1 MRQFLVFAITAVTL
15 ISLISACGPSEEEIQ
30 RREQARQDSLE
41 QVRQQR
47 MQQQRMDSIAQVRQ
61 DSIDAAQKKQEERR
75 QISFNTTGNFSI
87 QVEAWRSQEKA
98 QAQVD
103 KWKERG
109 FENAYVVKYGTEET
123 GNIWF
128 RVRLGLTD
136 TKEKAEQLGQN
147 LQEEYNTE
155 FWISN
160 VSQAEA
166 D

>member
-1 MRQFLVFAITAVTL
+1 MKQLLVFAITAITL
-15 ISLISACGPSEEEIQ
+15 ISLMSACGPSEEELQ
-30 RREQARQDSLE
+30 QQEQARQDSLE

-47 MQQQRMDSIAQVRQ
+47 MEQQRQDSIAQARQ
-61 DSIDAAQKKQEERR
+61 DSIAAAQKEQEERR
-75 QISFNTTGNFSI
+75 QMSFNTSGNFSL

-109 FENAYVVKYGTEET
+109 FENAYVVKYGNEDT

-136 TKEKAEQLGQN
+136 TKEEAEQLGAN
-147 LQEEYNTE
+147 LSEEYDTE
-155 FWISN
+155 YWISQ
-160 VSQAEA
+160 VEQS